1 MSTSSNNR
9 GGPNYN
15 SGGTLS
21 YSEVD
26 FEEVRA
32 IPGGRYGCAQFVKIC
47 GPQNLKKRSLGKL
60 AQLVQFAV
68 KEDILRYH
76 KTLLVWTTTVDK
88 HKKMAEDMQK
98 ESHKNATVAA
108 KLNVVKDA
116 LLEILAESK
125 TGMSLA

>member
-1 MSTSSNNR
+1 MQRSH
-9 GGPNYN
+9 GQGYP
-15 SGGTLS
+15 
-21 YSEVD
+21 EID

-47 GPQNLKKRSLGKL
+47 GPTRLRSCSLGKL

-88 HKKMAEDMQK
+88 HKKLAEEVQK
-98 ESHKNATVAA
+98 EKNHKDAVEVKLLLVKNA
-108 KLNVVKDA
+108 LI
-116 LLEILAESK
+116 EILAESK
-125 TGMSLA
+125 NGMSLA